1 MFKCLIINI
10 YETTVGRSLGP
21 YRIAHHLRENG
32 WDAEVID
39 YIFFWELEELKEMA
53 KSRINS
59 DTVFIGFS
67 QMFSL
72 PLKPTVVA
80 FIEWLRKT
88 YPNILLILGSPS
100 VTVAPVNMFD
110 VHIRGF
116 GELALLE
123 FLKWHVGNGTMP
135 KIEMI
140 PDKKSDN
147 SFYKLI
153 DANKNY
159 PAFPLK
165 SLMVKYEDRD
175 FLHPLEWL
183 GMEFARGCKFKCDF
197 CNFPILG
204 VKGDYSRDQDDFY
217 EQMMDTYDRYGIK
230 KYIVSDETFNDRTE
244 KITKFA
250 DVVEKLPFVPWFS
263 GFIRADLL
271 INRPLDRIELSRM
284 NFLGHFYGI
293 ETFNKE
299 AGKAVKKG
307 MDPDKL
313 KQGLIDIRNYFEN
326 NGRKLYRGTLSLIIG
341 LPGESISSLDDT
353 KKWLLTNWKEH
364 AFHAYPLEIYM
375 GEMDTP
381 SLISQNY
388 EKYGYRKMNDDSH
401 EKLIDQDRKK
411 NSNMIQNGNDSLMWE
426 SAEMNCHQARDIA
439 INFWKIYH
447 HPDNQFGIDNFK
459 MARYDYLGEVEELL
473 HRPIGQTHG
482 YKDAMPP
489 NLLNFVRTYVHKKL
503 SL

>member
-1 MFKCLIINI
+1 LRII
-10 YETTVGRSLGP
+10 S
-21 YRIAHHLRENG
+21 
-32 WDAEVID
+32 
-39 YIFFWELEELKEMA
+39 K
-53 KSRINS
+53 
-59 DTVFIGFS
+59 
-67 QMFSL
+67 
-72 PLKPTVVA
+72 
-80 FIEWLRKT
+80 
-88 YPNILLILGSPS
+88 
-100 VTVAPVNMFD
+100 
-110 VHIRGF
+110 
-116 GELALLE
+116 
-123 FLKWHVGNGTMP
+123 
-135 KIEMI
+135 
-140 PDKKSDN
+140 
-147 SFYKLI
+147 
-153 DANKNY
+153 
-159 PAFPLK
+159 
-165 SLMVKYEDRD
+165 
-175 FLHPLEWL
+175 
-183 GMEFARGCKFKCDF
+183 
-197 CNFPILG
+197 
-204 VKGDYSRDQDDFY
+204 
-217 EQMMDTYDRYGIK
+217 
-230 KYIVSDETFNDRTE
+230 RTE

-326 NGRKLYRGTLSLIIG
+326 NGRKLYRGTISLIVG

-353 KKWLLTNWKEH
+353 KKWLITNWKEQ
-364 AFHAYPLEIYM
+364 AFHAYPLEIYI

-401 EKLIDQDRKK
+401 QKVVDQDRKK
-411 NSNMIQNGNDSLMWE
+411 NSNMIKNGNDSLMWE
-426 SAEMNCHQARDIA
+426 SAEMNCNQAKDIA
-439 INFWKIYH
+439 MSFWKMYTQ
-447 HPDNQFGIDNFK
+447 PDNQFSIDNFK

-473 HRPIGQTHG
+473 HRPIGEYG
-482 YKDAMPP
+482 YKDKIPP